1 MYKKL
6 QLFIYCFLNVRVQ
19 GSLFFVEDLPQLYY
33 LESFSIVDYSGCAV
47 NKHKIF
53 FSLINKWQ
61 RSNILERYAKIVAT
75 FIQHGRIQ
83 MWNPN
88 HKTSLKCQYF

>member
-1 MYKKL
+1 M
-6 QLFIYCFLNVRVQ
+6 FVFRDHFFL
-19 GSLFFVEDLPQLYY
+19 LPQLYY

-61 RSNILERYAKIVAT
+61 RSNILEHYAKIVAT